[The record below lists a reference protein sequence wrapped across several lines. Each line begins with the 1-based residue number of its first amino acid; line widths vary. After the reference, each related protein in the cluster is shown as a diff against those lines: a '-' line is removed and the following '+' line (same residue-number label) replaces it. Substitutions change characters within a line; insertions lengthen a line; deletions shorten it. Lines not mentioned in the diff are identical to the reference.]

1 MTNRFIDNGNHTI
14 SDSLTGLMWQES
26 YAYVETGNNIS
37 WYDAQGYIEKLN
49 NLKLGG

>member
-26 YAYVETGNNIS
+26 YAYVETGKIS
-37 WYDAQGYIEKLN
+37 VGTMPRVILRN
-49 NLKLGG
+49 